1 MLHSTLFQDADR
13 MTANYMF
20 LTGSQAEYIQRM
32 KADILA
38 AFDTLESIE
47 NRINSYSP
55 ENENTFFNAER
66 LERWYFA
73 AVDKY
78 IELCWAFESWIYS
91 QGYFGTIAAYK
102 DTPKRAILLN
112 A

>member
-1 MLHSTLFQDADR
+1 MHLFLFRDADQ
-13 MTANYMF
+13 MLANYMF
-20 LTGSQAEYIQRM
+20 LTGSQADYIQRM
-32 KADILA
+32 KADILS

-47 NRINSYSP
+47 NRVNSYSP

-73 AVDKY
+73 AVKKY
-78 IELCWAFESWIYS
+78 FELCRAFESWLYS

>member
-1 MLHSTLFQDADR
+1 MHLFLFRDANQMSAD
-13 MTANYMF
+13 YMF
-20 LTGSQAEYIQRM
+20 LTGSQADYIQRM
-32 KADILA
+32 KADILS

-47 NRINSYSP
+47 NRINSFNP

-73 AVDKY
+73 AVEKY
-78 IELCWAFESWIYS
+78 VELCRTFETWLYS
-91 QGYFGTIAAYK
+91 QDYFYTIAGRK
-102 DTPKRAILLN
+102 DTPKRAILIN